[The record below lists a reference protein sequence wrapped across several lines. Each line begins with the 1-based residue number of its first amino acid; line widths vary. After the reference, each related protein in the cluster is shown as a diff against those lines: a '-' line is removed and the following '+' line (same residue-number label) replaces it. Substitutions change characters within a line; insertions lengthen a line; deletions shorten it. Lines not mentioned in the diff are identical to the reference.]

1 MEKYYYVYILASQK
15 NGTLYIGMTS
25 NLVRRTWQ
33 HKEKVV
39 SGFTADYYVSLLV
52 YFEEYAEVED
62 AIRRE
67 KQLKKSNRAWKLEL
81 IEKNNPK
88 WDDLYE
94 VIK

>member
-1 MEKYYYVYILASQK
+1 
-15 NGTLYIGMTS
+15 MTS

>member
-39 SGFTADYYVSLLV
+39 SGFTADYYVSLYTGPV
-52 YFEEYAEVED
+52 
-62 AIRRE
+62 
-67 KQLKKSNRAWKLEL
+67 N
-81 IEKNNPK
+81 
-88 WDDLYE
+88 
-94 VIK
+94 